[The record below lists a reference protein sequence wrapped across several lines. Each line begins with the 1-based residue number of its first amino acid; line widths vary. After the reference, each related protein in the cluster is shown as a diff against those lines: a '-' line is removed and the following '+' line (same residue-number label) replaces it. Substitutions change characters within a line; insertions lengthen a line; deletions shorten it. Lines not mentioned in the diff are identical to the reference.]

1 MPPHYKGWFYP
12 PTRREVTLILFSLT
26 VFVLSYN
33 LEAPCNYGSY
43 LSAIGLGAQ
52 DPGYDRD
59 GRRPK
64 EWRDDLETMISG
76 EWEWEEGKGSSRADG
91 KVDRGIGVTK
101 GVSPRQQLVRWE
113 EKVPVARAVA
123 HVPGFTIL
131 DNVIMVNGTFYL
143 VTDDPSSLPALEY
156 VASSSVNSAHPPREN
171 EWAIVSTSD
180 AVDKL
185 GTFGGR
191 VFGTSWFALDHAE
204 SQDPYTLFSLF
215 RTHSTLA
222 APTLSASFSSD
233 SSAQGRNK
241 SLANVPAPLRLIFPN
256 VPTFSSPHIPLAP
269 GVDPKVHPEPRVKSF
284 MGIHPLLQKAALPAL
299 GIWYTEDWQ
308 DLIAMNA
315 PWIFD
320 RVIIADRG
328 ASERGRDLWTRGWSP
343 ASEDF
348 TKRAEGDDGKP
359 SWAAPFVGLRMKA
372 GWWTPVRNALLSYLR
387 LPELQE
393 ATLNEDDHAALVAG
407 LQSLQRDG
415 VVSEVHVVKGNG
427 SVGVHGW
434 EWADRMSAIARS
446 SIVLGPW
453 GHHLADS
460 TFMSPPAWQGRDVAA
475 ASSVAGAEAEQSAA
489 PLLMEFFPPDT
500 FMRDQEFAVR
510 SLGMRYIAWWNNRK
524 FTANTL
530 PPVFRAVDPNQRVP
544 ISVDAVMQAIRDEI
558 ARRTVP

>member
-1 MPPHYKGWFYP
+1 M
-12 PTRREVTLILFSLT
+12 L
-26 VFVLSYN
+26 
-33 LEAPCNYGSY
+33 
-43 LSAIGLGAQ
+43 
-52 DPGYDRD
+52 
-59 GRRPK
+59 
-64 EWRDDLETMISG
+64 
-76 EWEWEEGKGSSRADG
+76 
-91 KVDRGIGVTK
+91 
-101 GVSPRQQLVRWE
+101 
-113 EKVPVARAVA
+113 
-123 HVPGFTIL
+123 
-131 DNVIMVNGTFYL
+131 
-143 VTDDPSSLPALEY
+143 
-156 VASSSVNSAHPPREN
+156 
-171 EWAIVSTSD
+171 
-180 AVDKL
+180 
-185 GTFGGR
+185 
-191 VFGTSWFALDHAE
+191 
-204 SQDPYTLFSLF
+204 
-215 RTHSTLA
+215 
-222 APTLSASFSSD
+222 
-233 SSAQGRNK
+233 
-241 SLANVPAPLRLIFPN
+241 
-256 VPTFSSPHIPLAP
+256 
-269 GVDPKVHPEPRVKSF
+269 
-284 MGIHPLLQKAALPAL
+284 GIHPLLQKAALPAL

-393 ATLNEDDHAALVAG
+393 ATSAKSSFWSKKPTATKPVVTYVSMQDEPVGAGPRLNEDDHAALVAG

-446 SIVLGPW
+446 SVRGYAFCARIQAHMVFQIVLGPW

-510 SLGMRYIAWWNNRK
+510 SLGMRYIAWWNNR
-524 FTANTL
+524 
-530 PPVFRAVDPNQRVP
+530 
-544 ISVDAVMQAIRDEI
+544 
-558 ARRTVP
+558 